1 MNITIYAI
9 VGLMPNAETKKF
21 EHWDFEDWLKVA
33 RYEGPV
39 DPQIDFDRLQGG
51 IRKIHDLMLD
61 NKWRTLFEI
70 ESETGIPQASASAF
84 LRHLR
89 KIRFGGFNIEKRR
102 RNPQGGTWEY
112 AMLER
117 Q

>member
-1 MNITIYAI
+1 MNT
-9 VGLMPNAETKKF
+9 ETKSFKQ
-21 EHWDFEDWLKVA
+21 WTFEDWLAIA

-39 DPQIDFDRLQGG
+39 DPHIDFDRLQGG

-89 KIRFGGFNIEKRR
+89 KIRFGSFIVEKRR
-102 RNPQGGTWEY
+102 RNPECGTWEY
-112 AMLER
+112 QVKER
-117 Q
+117 KFNG